1 MSRTLT
7 LTASM
12 IRSYKTCPRRYEL
25 EYIEMLKPAVPL
37 EALETGSNYHA
48 RIEALLKGEDWSRDG
63 VVGKMV
69 EAFDRF
75 VPWRDW
81 DVAKGTSS
89 TEMTD
94 GPVSSR
100 DRSEEHTSELQSRT

>member
-75 VPWRDW
+75 VPWWDW
-81 DVAKGTSS
+81 DVAK
-89 TEMTD
+89 
-94 GPVSSR
+94 V
-100 DRSEEHTSELQSRT
+100 EEEFSIRLG